1 MKNPNIAK
9 IIVESG
15 SNGMSVSE
23 LVEQLP
29 ELSRRTVQ
37 RNLKALV
44 ESRAI
49 LASGKG
55 PSRRYFS
62 VSAEESDTK
71 RLRASEANT
80 ISWSTDSTETIRY
93 VNQPVAQR
101 TPVGY
106 QFEFL
111 NEYYPNR
118 TYYLPAPLRLQLRKM
133 GHAVQI
139 ESSASTYTRDILN
152 RLLIDLSWASSQL
165 EGNTYSRLDT
175 LNLIEGGRSADGKQ
189 AQETQMILNHKEAIE
204 FLLHNIKTTS
214 FNRHTLLNLHGILS
228 ENLLTNPADEG
239 RIRQQIVEITS
250 SAYRPLSTPQQLNS
264 QFDSMLTKLNAI
276 DDPFEQSFF
285 VMVHLPYLQPFID
298 VNKRTSR
305 LAANLPLFKHRLC
318 PLTFID
324 LPESAYTTA
333 LLCVYETT
341 RVDALLDLYV
351 WAYERSTQEY
361 LASKQEMAAPD
372 PLRLQWRNLIKQV
385 IREVILH
392 VELAPMEIIDR
403 MVSTEIP
410 ESQREDVRALIT
422 EELKR
427 VHIGVLARYG
437 VRPFQFEQWRATQEQ
452 RVKYP

>member
-1 MKNPNIAK
+1 
-9 IIVESG
+9 
-15 SNGMSVSE
+15 MSVSE
-23 LVEQLP
+23 LTELLP

-37 RNLKALV
+37 RKVKALV

-49 LASGKG
+49 RATGDG

-62 VSAEESDTK
+62 THAEESDTQ
-71 RLRASEANT
+71 RLTGSETTT
-80 ISWSTDSTETIRY
+80 ISWAADSSETIRY
-93 VNQPVAQR
+93 INQPVTQR

-111 NEYYPNR
+111 DEYQPNR
-118 TYYLPAPLRLQLRKM
+118 TYYLPAPLRQQLRKM
-133 GHAVQI
+133 GEAVQI
-139 ESSASTYTRDILN
+139 ESSANTYTRDILN

-175 LNLIEGGRSADGKQ
+175 LNLIEGGRSADGKK

-228 ENLLTNPADEG
+228 ENLLANPADEG

-250 SAYRPLSTPQQLNS
+250 SAYRPLSTPQQLGS
-264 QFDSMLTKLNAI
+264 QFDSMLTKLCAI

-341 RVDALLDLYV
+341 TVEALRDVYV
-351 WAYERSTQEY
+351 WAYERSTQDY
-361 LASKQEMAAPD
+361 LALKQDMAAPD

-385 IREVILH
+385 IHDVIRQ
-392 VELAPMEIIDR
+392 VELAPMEIIDNI
-403 MVSTEIP
+403 VSTEIP
-410 ESQREDVRALIT
+410 ESERENVRALIV
-422 EELKR
+422 EELKS
-427 VHIGVLARYG
+427 
-437 VRPFQFEQWRATQEQ
+437 
-452 RVKYP
+452 

>member
-1 MKNPNIAK
+1 VK

-15 SNGMSVSE
+15 NNGKSVSE
-23 LVEQLP
+23 ISEQLP
-29 ELSRRTVQ
+29 EVSRRTVQ
-37 RNLKALV
+37 RTLKALV

-49 LASGKG
+49 KATGNG
-55 PSRRYFS
+55 PNRRYFS
-62 VSAEESDTK
+62 NSAEESGTT
-71 RLRASEANT
+71 RLAGSDANT
-80 ISWSTDSTETIRY
+80 ISWSTDSSETIRY
-93 VNQPVAQR
+93 VSQPVTQR

-111 NEYYPNR
+111 DEYQPNR
-118 TYYLPAPLRLQLRKM
+118 TYYLPTPLRLQLRKM
-133 GHAVQI
+133 GEAVQI

-152 RLLIDLSWASSQL
+152 RLMIDLSWASSQL

-175 LNLIEGGRSADGKQ
+175 LNLIEGGRSADGKK

-204 FLLHNIKTTS
+204 FLLHNVKATS

-228 ENLLTNPADEG
+228 DNLLANPADEG

-250 SAYRPLSTPQQLNS
+250 SAYRPLSAPQQLDS
-264 QFDSMLTKLNAI
+264 QFDNMLTKLNAI
-276 DDPFEQSFF
+276 EDPFEQSFF

-298 VNKRTSR
+298 VNKRASR

-333 LLCVYETT
+333 ILCVYETT
-341 RVDALLDLYV
+341 TVEALRDVYV
-351 WAYERSTQEY
+351 WAYERSTQDY
-361 LASKQEMAAPD
+361 LALKQEMAAPD

-385 IREVILH
+385 IHDVIRQ
-392 VELAPMEIIDR
+392 VERPPMEIINKA
-403 MVSTEIP
+403 VSTEIP
-410 ESQREDVRALIT
+410 ESEQEDVRALIVA
-422 EELKR
+422 ELKR

-437 VRPFQFEQWRATQEQ
+437 VRPSQFEQWRAAQEQ
-452 RVKYP
+452 QTKNP